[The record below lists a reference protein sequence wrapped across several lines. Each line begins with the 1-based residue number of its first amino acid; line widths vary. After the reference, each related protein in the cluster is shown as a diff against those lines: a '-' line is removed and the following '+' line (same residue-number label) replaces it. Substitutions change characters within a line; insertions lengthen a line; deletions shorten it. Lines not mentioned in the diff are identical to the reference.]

1 MSVEDLAQQ
10 RVYEIKLLKNEEI
23 SVCRST
29 HSLTAAF
36 CDNLQCHVW
45 GCLDV
50 SASYISCCLLHSVS
64 KEEGHIYMANI
75 NLIQSPFTSSL
86 HSQVPNPC
94 PNSNYTFK
102 TRTQKKCERCKKIK
116 ILHHTVGLKMLL
128 TKIALF
134 SMVSSHRW
142 LLCLEEELQPATL
155 THTHTFSE
163 CILVA
168 VLSNFMAVTP
178 LGDVRKL

>member
-1 MSVEDLAQQ
+1 MKKSLYVDLRIAWQLLSVIICSVTFEVVWMFQPHILA
-10 RVYEIKLLKNEEI
+10 K
-23 SVCRST
+23 
-29 HSLTAAF
+29 
-36 CDNLQCHVW
+36 
-45 GCLDV
+45 
-50 SASYISCCLLHSVS
+50 SCCLLHSVS